1 MFWQSRNSFRYCS
14 RSALAR
20 FEYRPCFVFACR
32 MRSIPSAVFGPVLS
46 PPWSTLFRDAFD
58 SEWHLR
64 VAECDPS

>member
-32 MRSIPSAVFGPVLS
+32 MRSIPCAVFGPVLS
-46 PPWSTLFRDAFD
+46 PP
-58 SEWHLR
+58 
-64 VAECDPS
+64 